1 MFSFQQLVN
10 ENFPD
15 RSTKASEA
23 RENQH
28 KNRYPDIK
36 AYDQTRIKLTPV
48 DGVPGSD
55 YINANFV
62 LGYKELKK
70 FICAQGMYVYYC
82 ILSTQLSDST
92 CSL

>member
-1 MFSFQQLVN
+1 MEQNPHIFSSLAPQQLVN
-10 ENFPD
+10 EHFPD

-36 AYDQTRIKLTPV
+36 AYDQTRVKLTPV

-70 FICAQGMYVYYC
+70 FICAQGKCATIDY
-82 ILSTQLSDST
+82 
-92 CSL
+92 